1 LEEINGDLVETDF
14 WPNVISGSP
23 ANFPELRS
31 PTFRSQR
38 SVSDSAIY
46 HASRTS
52 RAAGRRIIRI
62 QLQE

>member
-14 WPNVISGSP
+14 WLNVISGSP
-23 ANFPELRS
+23 VTFPELRS

-38 SVSDSAIY
+38 SVGDSAIY
-46 HASRTS
+46 HASRTGGGH
-52 RAAGRRIIRI
+52 RVIRI